1 VQDVGFFLLLK
12 PDLDPCEDFE
22 ESEMSQELSLMD
34 VKQVASHALTASLLW
49 SQQKVLLT
57 CAKGLEEFTEEQELK
72 QI

>member
-1 VQDVGFFLLLK
+1 
-12 PDLDPCEDFE
+12 
-22 ESEMSQELSLMD
+22 MSQELSLMD